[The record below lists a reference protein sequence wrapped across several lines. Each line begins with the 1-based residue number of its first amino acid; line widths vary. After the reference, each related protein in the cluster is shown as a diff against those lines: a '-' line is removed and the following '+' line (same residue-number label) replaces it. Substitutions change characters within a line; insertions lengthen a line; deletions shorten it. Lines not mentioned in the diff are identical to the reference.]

1 MRKSTQHWTLAF
13 LVGFALFLPGAAR
26 PQGLG
31 SASTTLKLNSRTVLI
46 SEGWSSD
53 YILKRPAQVIAS
65 LQLYSETSWED
76 PAVPGLVLGVAVD
89 GKLRSHIVTFRGRA
103 FHYYEVHLGYLFA
116 GNHTLELLRAD
127 SSEIERQRELKMV
140 NVRLDLYEE
149 NHPNY
154 AILAHAPL
162 LFGRRDGRRT
172 DVPLLLA
179 YTAKYDAAR
188 RPQQLTYTV
197 VYSNEDGGTPPLGLV
212 HRWGRYADI
221 EWSYRVE
228 LEPNGERKNA
238 FYQGRDHKTIEFRGG
253 LENSQPT
260 MQVVTR
266 NNMLSDTLASR
277 LRFALPPRLELP
289 ENEARERLLLT
300 QPWTW
305 QVSAAEARRE
315 QHQWL
320 ATSPEEPIADLRRY
334 LFVEFRAQPLQ
345 PNRESGGFF
354 IAKYRTAAGEYASHL
369 WSPQLL
375 ITSAAPYARQTA
387 LPLPDG
393 TTAEDL
399 LWLDFVADPAGGGVM
414 LTAINQ
420 IFALD
425 EQDLPRIWPPSWSGR
440 VLLPPGES
448 VRFHIEGFHMKR
460 AKALLL
466 AAENWSFKIDPWL
479 QGSPTRW
486 GEGRIHEQLWPKVR
500 LGDAWQEAN
509 LAGYEGVSWYR
520 HQFTLDRS
528 WRGEKVWLSL
538 GEVDGACQV
547 WLNNKSLF
555 AADSNGRAAAEKPPV
570 LDLTTAIRFEQQN
583 SLVIRVDGRGT
594 LPAALRGP
602 VVIGN
607 LQSAALQRRPAA
619 MMEPSL
625 DESEPFEYL
634 RRPWALLG
642 ARNATATAQVTAEGF
657 IYTGAAEFMF
667 FGGADLQPLTCRSK
681 TLQDDYLPIV
691 SFGASRDGL
700 RYRFR
705 TFTTSPA
712 DSSSEALHYVQ
723 VEITNTG
730 EGPRA
735 APFGVGVRFRGEGVR
750 LPSVMPFQPEWQ
762 YRVAGRHLL
771 RGNEVICI
779 LPETPPARIELP
791 ARARLAPNELA
802 GLVSYSFT
810 LAAGESRRLALLI
823 PARPSTAPVS
833 SAPPDAQLAATQT
846 AAQWQQF
853 LEAGTRFDFPE
864 AKIGQAVRAHLIFNA
879 IRFGEPARIDPSHF
893 GQAAEAAASFDLM
906 GHHALAEGILLG
918 ISRRLA
924 ANGMPADSTSVAAW
938 EAIAHLSRAIRQHLE
953 FTNNSATGRTF
964 LQAAQGMLT
973 NEPDQAQAESLTW
986 RVCALENAAQIARL
1000 SEAPAEAERYL
1011 QQHAALQ
1018 TMLRQR
1024 FSSRSS
1030 SVGTTG
1036 LGTSMTAAEAR
1047 ELLVAMVVT
1056 QVLDLRDDKV
1066 TAAIRTLRGSFEE
1079 GLYVRPEDGGLD
1091 PYTTLLLAG
1100 TALLRKESAAAVQ
1113 DLYAVLLHTSA
1124 GHQIIGKQMPPWG
1137 DREER
1142 EMNLPDQVLGAQLI
1156 ALVRNMLL
1164 REESRDL
1171 HLFPAASPA
1180 WMKPGGKI
1188 TLTNASTKFGRVSI
1202 TVTTQPDRLVID
1214 FDQQWQV
1221 VPRYVWFHV
1230 PEFAEVVSVLVDRQ
1244 TATPQADLIA
1254 LSPHARRVELVW
1266 KNAGGSRRTS
1276 LAATID
1282 DFRREYLGRYQLWQA
1297 QRQP

>member
-13 LVGFALFLPGAAR
+13 LVGFAIFLPGATR

-53 YILKRPAQVIAS
+53 FYLKKPAQVIAS
-65 LQLYSETSWED
+65 LQLYSETSWD
-76 PAVPGLVLGVAVD
+76 NPAVPGLVLGVAVD

-127 SSEIERQRELKMV
+127 SSEIERQRDLKMV

-154 AILAHAPL
+154 VILAHAPL
-162 LFGRRDGRRT
+162 LFARRDGRHT

-188 RPQQLTYTV
+188 RLQQLTYTV
-197 VYSNEDGGTPPLGLV
+197 VYSNEDGGTPPCGLL

-221 EWSYRVE
+221 EWAYRVE
-228 LEPNGERKNA
+228 LEPNGKRKNA
-238 FYQGRDHKTIEFRGG
+238 FYQGRDHKTTEFRGG

-260 MQVVTR
+260 LQVVTR

-315 QHQWL
+315 QRQWS
-320 ATSPEEPIADLRRY
+320 ATSTEEPIADLRRY

-345 PNRESGGFF
+345 ANRESGGFF

-399 LWLDFVADPAGGGVM
+399 LWLDFVADPAGGGVV

-425 EQDLPRIWPPSWSGR
+425 EQDLPRIWPPNWSGR
-440 VLLPPGES
+440 VLLPPGEA
-448 VRFHIEGFHMKR
+448 VRFYIEGFHMKP
-460 AKALLL
+460 AKALRLT
-466 AAENWSFKIDPWL
+466 AANWSFKIDPWL

-509 LAGYEGVSWYR
+509 PAGYEGVSWYR
-520 HQFTLDRS
+520 HQFTLDPS

-555 AADSNGRAAAEKPPV
+555 AADSNGGAAAKKPQV
-570 LDLTTAIRFEQQN
+570 LDLSTAIRFEQQN
-583 SLVIRVDGRGT
+583 SLVIRVDGGGT

-607 LQSAALQRRPAA
+607 LPSMAVQHRPAT

-642 ARNATATAQVTAEGF
+642 ARNATAQVTAEGF

-667 FGGADLQPLTCRSK
+667 FGGADLQPLNCRSK
-681 TLQDDYLPIV
+681 TLQDEYLPIV
-691 SFGASRDGL
+691 SFGTSRDGMQ
-700 RYRFR
+700 YRFKA
-705 TFTTSPA
+705 FTTSPA
-712 DSSSEALHYVQ
+712 DSLSEALHYVQ

-730 EGPRA
+730 AGPRA
-735 APFGVGVRFRGEGVR
+735 VPFGLGVRFRGEGVR

-762 YRVAGRHLL
+762 YRVAGQHLL
-771 RGNEVICI
+771 RGNEVLCI

-791 ARARLAPNELA
+791 ARARLAPSELA
-802 GLVSYSFT
+802 GLVSYNFT

-823 PARPSTAPVS
+823 PARPSTAPVNN
-833 SAPPDAQLAATQT
+833 ALPDVQLAATQT

-853 LEAGTRFDFPE
+853 LEAGARFDFPE
-864 AKIGQAVRAHLIFNA
+864 AKIGQAMRAHLICNA
-879 IRFGEPARIDPSHF
+879 IRFSEPARLDPSHF

-906 GHHALAEGILLG
+906 GHHALAEKILLG
-918 ISRRLA
+918 ITRRLA
-924 ANGMPADSTSVAAW
+924 ANGTPADSTSTAAW

-953 FTNNSATGRTF
+953 FTNNPAIGRTF

-973 NEPDQAQAESLTW
+973 NEPDQVQAVSLVW
-986 RVCALENAAQIARL
+986 RVSAMENAAQIAKR
-1000 SEAPAEAERYL
+1000 SEAPVEAERYL
-1011 QQHAALQ
+1011 QQHAVLQ
-1018 TMLRQR
+1018 AMLRQR
-1024 FSSRSS
+1024 FSSQSS
-1030 SVGTTG
+1030 SVGTTEPG
-1036 LGTSMTAAEAR
+1036 QSMTAAMAR
-1047 ELLVAMVVT
+1047 ELLMAAVMT
-1056 QVLDLRDDKV
+1056 QGYDLRDNKV

-1091 PYTTLLLAG
+1091 PYTTFLLAG
-1100 TALLRKESAAAVQ
+1100 AALLRKESAAAVQ
-1113 DLYAVLLHTSA
+1113 DLYAVLLHSSA
-1124 GHQIIGKQMPPWG
+1124 GHQIIGTQMPPWG

-1142 EMNLPDQVLGAQLI
+1142 AKNPLGEVPGAQLI

-1164 REESRDL
+1164 REEGRDL
-1171 HLFPAASPA
+1171 HLFPAVSPA
-1180 WMKPGGKI
+1180 WMKPGSKI

-1202 TVTTQPDRLVID
+1202 AVTTEPDRLVID
-1214 FDQQWQV
+1214 FAQQWQT

-1230 PEFAEVVSVLVDRQ
+1230 PEFAEVISVVVDRQ
-1244 TATPQADLIA
+1244 TATPQADIIP
-1254 LSPHARRVELVW
+1254 LSPHARRVEFVW
-1266 KNAGGSRRTS
+1266 KKAGVSRRIS

-1282 DFRREYLGRYQLWQA
+1282 DFQREYRGRYQLWQA
-1297 QRQP
+1297 QQHP

>member
-1 MRKSTQHWTLAF
+1 MRKSAEHWTLAF
-13 LVGFALFLPGAAR
+13 LAGFAIFLPGAAR
-26 PQGLG
+26 AQGLG

-53 YILKRPAQVIAS
+53 FILKRPAQVIAS
-65 LQLYSETSWED
+65 LQLFSETSWED
-76 PAVPGLVLGVAVD
+76 PAVPALVLAVAVD
-89 GKLRSHIVTFRGRA
+89 GKLRSHVVTVRGRA
-103 FHYYEVHLGYLFA
+103 FHYYDVHLGYLFA
-116 GNHTLELLRAD
+116 GKHTLELLRAD
-127 SSEIERQRELKMV
+127 SSGIERQRELKMV
-140 NVRLDLYEE
+140 NVRLELYEE

-154 AILAHAPL
+154 AILAHAPV
-162 LFGRRDGRRT
+162 LFGRRDGRRS

-179 YTAKYDAAR
+179 YTAKYDAAQR
-188 RPQQLTYTV
+188 LQQITYTV
-197 VYSNEDGGTPPLGLV
+197 VYSNEDSGTPPPGLV

-221 EWSYRVE
+221 EWAYRVE

-260 MQVVTR
+260 LQVVTR

-277 LRFALPPRLELP
+277 LRFALPPRLDLP

-315 QHQWL
+315 QNQWL
-320 ATSPEEPIADLRRY
+320 ATSREEPIADLRRY

-345 PNRESGGFF
+345 ANHESGGFF

-399 LWLDFVADPAGGGVM
+399 LWLDFVADPAGGGVI

-440 VLLPPGES
+440 VLLPPGEA

-460 AKALLL
+460 AKALPL
-466 AAENWSFKIDPWL
+466 AAENWSFKVDPWL

-486 GEGRIHEQLWPKVR
+486 GEGQIHEQLWPKVR
-500 LGDAWQEAN
+500 LGDAWQGAN
-509 LAGYEGVSWYR
+509 PAGYEGASWYR

-528 WRGEKVWLSL
+528 WRGEKLWLSL
-538 GEVDGACQV
+538 GEVEGACQV
-547 WLNNKSLF
+547 WLNNKSIF
-555 AADSNGRAAAEKPPV
+555 AADSTATPAREKPPL
-570 LDLTTAIRFEQQN
+570 LDITAAVRFEQHN
-583 SLVIRVDGRGT
+583 SLVVRVDGRGV

-602 VVIGN
+602 VAIGN
-607 LQSAALQRRPAA
+607 LQSAVVQRRPAA
-619 MMEPSL
+619 MMEPGL

-634 RRPWALLG
+634 HRPWALLG
-642 ARNATATAQVTAEGF
+642 AHNATAAAQVTAEGF
-657 IYTGAAEFMF
+657 IYTGATELMF

-681 TLQDDYLPIV
+681 TLQDDYLPMV
-691 SFGASRDGL
+691 SFGTSRDGL
-700 RYRFR
+700 RYGFKA
-705 TFTTSPA
+705 FTTSPA
-712 DSSSEALHYVQ
+712 ALSGEALHYVQ
-723 VEITNTG
+723 VEITNTSK
-730 EGPRA
+730 EPQR

-771 RGNEVICI
+771 RGDEIICI
-779 LPETPPARIELP
+779 LPEMPAARIELP
-791 ARARLAPNELA
+791 ARASLAPNELA

-823 PARPSTAPVS
+823 PAKPSTAALS

-846 AAQWQQF
+846 AAQWQEF

-864 AKIGQAVRAHLIFNA
+864 TKIGQAVRAHLIFNA
-879 IRFGEPARIDPSHF
+879 ILFGEPAQIDPSHF
-893 GQAAEAAASFDLM
+893 GQAAEAAAAFDLM
-906 GHHALAEGILLG
+906 GHHALAEKILLG
-918 ISRRLA
+918 IVPRLPAIRRH
-924 ANGMPADSTSVAAW
+924 ADSTSVAAW
-938 EAIAHLSRAIRQHLE
+938 EAIARLSRALRQHLE
-953 FTNNSATGRTF
+953 FTNNPAAGRTF
-964 LQAAQGMLT
+964 LQAVQGMLT
-973 NEPDQAQAESLTW
+973 NQPDKAQTESLTW
-986 RVCALENAAQIARL
+986 HVCAMENAALIASL
-1000 SEAPAEAERYL
+1000 SEAPAEAERFR
-1011 QQHAALQ
+1011 QHHAALQ

-1024 FSSRSS
+1024 FSPRAS

-1036 LGTSMTAAEAR
+1036 LATSMTAAEAR
-1047 ELLVAMVVT
+1047 ELLQAAVVA
-1056 QVLDLRDDKV
+1056 QVLDLRDDQV

-1079 GLYVRPEDGGLD
+1079 GLYVRPENGGLD
-1091 PYTTLLLAG
+1091 PRMTLLLAEA
-1100 TALLRKESAAAVQ
+1100 ALLRSESAETVQ

-1124 GHQIIGKQMPPWG
+1124 GHQIIGTQIPPWG

-1142 EMNLPDQVLGAQLI
+1142 EMHLPDEALGAQLI
-1156 ALVRNMLL
+1156 ALVRKMLL
-1164 REESRDL
+1164 REEGRDL
-1171 HLFPAASPA
+1171 HLLPAASPA
-1180 WMKPGGKI
+1180 WMRPGGKI
-1188 TLTNASTKFGRVSI
+1188 TLTNVSTKFGRVSI
-1202 TVTTQPDRLVID
+1202 TLTTQPDRLVID

-1221 VPRYVWFHV
+1221 VPRYLWFHV

-1244 TATPQADLIA
+1244 TATPQADVIA
-1254 LSPHARRVELVW
+1254 LSPHARRVEFVW
-1266 KNAGGSRRTS
+1266 KNAGLRRRTS

-1282 DFRREYLGRYQLWQA
+1282 DFRREYRGRYQLWQA

>member
-1 MRKSTQHWTLAF
+1 M
-13 LVGFALFLPGAAR
+13 
-26 PQGLG
+26 
-31 SASTTLKLNSRTVLI
+31 
-46 SEGWSSD
+46 
-53 YILKRPAQVIAS
+53 
-65 LQLYSETSWED
+65 
-76 PAVPGLVLGVAVD
+76 
-89 GKLRSHIVTFRGRA
+89 
-103 FHYYEVHLGYLFA
+103 
-116 GNHTLELLRAD
+116 
-127 SSEIERQRELKMV
+127 
-140 NVRLDLYEE
+140 
-149 NHPNY
+149 
-154 AILAHAPL
+154 
-162 LFGRRDGRRT
+162 
-172 DVPLLLA
+172 
-179 YTAKYDAAR
+179 
-188 RPQQLTYTV
+188 
-197 VYSNEDGGTPPLGLV
+197 

-221 EWSYRVE
+221 EWAYRVE
-228 LEPNGERKNA
+228 LEPSGERKHA
-238 FYQGRDHKTIEFRGG
+238 FYQGRDHKTMEFRGG

-260 MQVVTR
+260 LQVVTR

-277 LRFALPPRLELP
+277 LRFALPPRLDLP

-315 QHQWL
+315 QLHGR
-320 ATSPEEPIADLRRY
+320 ASSAEEPIADLRRY

-345 PNRESGGFF
+345 ANQESGGFF

-399 LWLDFVADPAGGGVM
+399 LWLDFVADPAGGGVV

-448 VRFHIEGFHMKR
+448 VRFYIEGFRMKR

-466 AAENWSFKIDPWL
+466 AADNWSFKIDPWQ
-479 QGSPTRW
+479 QGGPTRW
-486 GEGRIHEQLWPKVR
+486 GEGQIHEQLWPKVR
-500 LGDAWQEAN
+500 LGDAWQETN
-509 LAGYEGVSWYR
+509 PAGYEGVSWYR

-555 AADSNGRAAAEKPPV
+555 AGDSTGTSAPEKPPL
-570 LDLTTAIRFEQQN
+570 LDLTAAVRFEQLN
-583 SLVIRVDGRGT
+583 SLVVRVDGRGA

-607 LQSAALQRRPAA
+607 LQNAAVQRRPAA
-619 MMEPSL
+619 MMDPGV
-625 DESEPFEYL
+625 DDSEPFEYL
-634 RRPWALLG
+634 RRPWALFG
-642 ARNATATAQVTAEGF
+642 ARNATAQVTAEGY

-681 TLQDDYLPIV
+681 TLQDDDLPIV
-691 SFGASRDGL
+691 SFGASRDGMH
-700 RYRFR
+700 YRFK
-705 TFTTSPA
+705 TFTLSPA
-712 DSSSEALHYVQ
+712 DSSSAALHYVQ

-730 EGPRA
+730 TGPQT
-735 APFGVGVRFRGEGVR
+735 APFGVGVRFRGEGAR

-771 RGNEVICI
+771 RGNEIICI

-791 ARARLAPNELA
+791 ARTQLAPNELA
-802 GLVSYSFT
+802 GLVSYNFT

-823 PARPSTAPVS
+823 PARPATAPVS

-846 AAQWQQF
+846 AAQWHQF
-853 LEAGTRFDFPE
+853 LDAGMRFDLPE
-864 AKIGQAVRAHLIFNA
+864 AKIGQAVRAHLIYNA
-879 IRFGEPARIDPSHF
+879 ILFGEPAQIDPSHF

-906 GHHALAEGILLG
+906 GQHALAEKILLG
-918 ISRRLA
+918 IVQRLA
-924 ANGMPADSTSVAAW
+924 ANGMPADSGSAAAW
-938 EAIAHLSRAIRQHLE
+938 EAIARLSRALRHHLE
-953 FTNNSATGRTF
+953 FNNNPAAGRTF

-973 NEPDQAQAESLTW
+973 RAPDKTQTESLAW
-986 RVCALENAAQIARL
+986 RVCAMENAAQIARL
-1000 SEAPAEAERYL
+1000 SEAPAEAERFL

-1024 FSSRSS
+1024 FASGSS

-1047 ELLVAMVVT
+1047 ELLEAVVVT
-1056 QVLDLRDDKV
+1056 QALDLHDDKV
-1066 TAAIRTLRGSFEE
+1066 TAAIRTLRSSFEE

-1091 PYTTLLLAG
+1091 ARTTLLLAEA
-1100 TALLRKESAAAVQ
+1100 ALLRKESAAAVQ
-1113 DLYAVLLHTSA
+1113 DLYAVLLHSTA
-1124 GHQIIGKQMPPWG
+1124 GHQMIGTQMPPWG

-1142 EMNLPDQVLGAQLI
+1142 ERNLPGEVLGAQLI
-1156 ALVRNMLL
+1156 ALVRAMLL
-1164 REESRDL
+1164 REEGRDL

-1188 TLTNASTKFGRVSI
+1188 SLTNASTKFGRVAI
-1202 TVTTQPDRLVID
+1202 AVTTEADRLVIN

-1230 PEFAEVVSVLVDRQ
+1230 PEFAEVVNVLVDRQ
-1244 TATPQADLIA
+1244 TVTPQAEVIA
-1254 LSPHARRVELVW
+1254 LSPHARRVEFVW
-1266 KNAGGSRRTS
+1266 KNAGLSRRTS

-1282 DFRREYLGRYQLWQA
+1282 DFRREYRGRYQLWQA